1 MNEWLKQPAGTPI
14 EKTKD
19 LFDSDTLFDTIL
31 LGTGPGPLYCEE
43 LLWRIGKKVF
53 VLSNASHA
61 SGCLLESTKKRK
73 GKIVMFHSMLA
84 I

>member
-31 LGTGPGPLYCEE
+31 LGTGPGSLYCAA
-43 LLWRIGKKVF
+43 LLSRIGKKDF
-53 VLSNASHA
+53 VLSNVSDA
-61 SGCLLESTKKRK
+61 SGCVL
-73 GKIVMFHSMLA
+73 
-84 I
+84 